1 MKGLEESSGK
11 AAEGEQIVRM
21 NNERFMVP
29 EVTRDSLHITR
40 HSQAAVP
47 LYSSLSARGLPFP

>member
-40 HSQAAVP
+40 TQ
-47 LYSSLSARGLPFP
+47 LGSSCPV